1 MTQHDLLK
9 LKILKSEII
18 KMNRGHKE
26 CCELK
31 AETNLEFVVSLQ
43 EQPVLELKGKHRYR
57 NPERI
62 CDFCFK
68 YKYETFFKLHFAI
81 KGKDGIYPFQ
91 IELYQNHD
99 TEYYDDI
106 YFFLD
111 VCPIGGNFAFV
122 LLVALAKIFDLYFF
136 RIGSGRFYWVLEQ
149 YFVNIHNIL
158 IIILFILDDFNYHLA
173 NSVFIVLQ

>member
-1 MTQHDLLK
+1 MATP
-9 LKILKSEII
+9 
-18 KMNRGHKE
+18 NRGYKE
-26 CCELK
+26 EKKGTRGELK
-31 AETNLEFVVSLQ
+31 AEAKLEFVVSLE

-68 YKYETFFKLHFAI
+68 YKETFFELHFAI

-122 LLVALAKIFDLYFF
+122 FQIF
-136 RIGSGRFYWVLEQ
+136 
-149 YFVNIHNIL
+149 
-158 IIILFILDDFNYHLA
+158 
-173 NSVFIVLQ
+173 